1 MDSAAN
7 FIQTQI
13 SELRFSI
20 SERMLMVVKIEM
32 LRGFATV
39 ARRGNLSDAAQMLG
53 RTPSAVSMML
63 KQLESHLGEP
73 LFETDRKSKL
83 TALGSFVLEQA
94 ERELQQFDNTVKAIE
109 GFAKATYGH
118 VRIATVPSVAG
129 TIIPQ
134 VFSRHINDYG
144 NVNIELRDMDSS
156 SILHELS
163 RDRIDIGIATVG
175 QKTTG
180 LISKHLLTD
189 TFGVICAPVHGLAQ
203 SAGPIPWQALSNER
217 LIANSLSA
225 GIKADA
231 SVLLH
236 DQARLSAH
244 NLTSLTAMVQA
255 NIGVTILPE
264 MAVRASNTEGLFFR
278 PLEDPQAK
286 REIHMLRRADSTQ
299 SPVARLL
306 EQHIS
311 EISTEIAEDSIKGT
325 PK

>member
-1 MDSAAN
+1 
-7 FIQTQI
+7 
-13 SELRFSI
+13 
-20 SERMLMVVKIEM
+20 MVVKIEM

-39 ARRGNLSDAAQMLG
+39 ARRGNLSDAAQSLG

-83 TALGSFVLEQA
+83 TALGAFVLEQA

-163 RDRIDIGIATVG
+163 RDRIDIGIATMG

-180 LISKHLLTD
+180 LVSRYLLSD
-189 TFGVICAPVHGLAQ
+189 AFGVIAAPEHALAQ
-203 SAGPIPWQALSNER
+203 SSGPIPWEALSNER

-225 GIKADA
+225 GIKAEA

-264 MAVRASNTEGLFFR
+264 MAVRASNSAGLVFQ
-278 PLEDPQAK
+278 PLADPQAK

-299 SPVARLL
+299 SPVSRLL
-306 EQHIS
+306 ERHIS
-311 EISTEIAEDSIKGT
+311 EVSAEISERTLGET
-325 PK
+325 P